1 MKNVD
6 DAKKLAK
13 TMVNIGKLAK
23 VETKAVITSMS
34 EPLGHSVGNAVE
46 IKEVISFLLSDE
58 ETLLSD
64 YNKDLKDVVFEIAAQ
79 MMKMAGSGDDIEE
92 NKNKIFESIVSKKAY
107 HKFIELI
114 QAQDGKTYE
123 VYMDW
128 VGENLEM
135 PVLKDKVK
143 YMKEIHA
150 QDDGFVVSINSKK
163 IGEALVCLGGGR
175 LRKDED
181 IDYAVGFEFSKK
193 VGDRVKKGDTILTVL
208 YNDKDKFEDAF
219 SYIEEAIY
227 IDNIEESLAN
237 GLKQKPHVIDII
249 Y

>member
-1 MKNVD
+1 
-6 DAKKLAK
+6 
-13 TMVNIGKLAK
+13 
-23 VETKAVITSMS
+23 
-34 EPLGHSVGNAVE
+34 
-46 IKEVISFLLSDE
+46 
-58 ETLLSD
+58 
-64 YNKDLKDVVFEIAAQ
+64 
-79 MMKMAGSGDDIEE
+79 
-92 NKNKIFESIVSKKAY
+92 
-107 HKFIELI
+107 
-114 QAQDGKTYE
+114 
-123 VYMDW
+123 MDW

-193 VGDRVKKGDTILTVL
+193 VGDKVKKGDTILTVL

-227 IDNIEESLAN
+227 IDNIEEGLAN